1 MAWMLL
7 TNGAPD
13 EPDTRD
19 WNAICS
25 TPGPRQIFA
34 ALFEDLAP
42 EGMPER
48 TTTEVSEDET
58 HRLHTIWLGTNV
70 LGVKVTEVESPETTA
85 FPMYCTWETF
95 GLKGTKVIWKYS
107 LEKAGQ
113 LGYSA
118 FRNGN
123 LKCSFDIRPIG
134 NASVRFGSGL
144 SARFRSSNSC
154 SNRQRVGQTRPS
166 CPIDIQFLLFRRT
179 RTIHRPHRFGQSIFR
194 ESERTR
200 V

>member
-13 EPDTRD
+13 EPDTGD
-19 WNAICS
+19 WDAICS

-42 EGMPER
+42 DGMPER
-48 TTTEVSEDET
+48 TMTEVSEDET
-58 HRLHTIWLGTNV
+58 HRLHMIWLGTNV

-118 FRNGN
+118 FRNGI
-123 LKCSFDIRPIG
+123 LKCSFDAP
-134 NASVRFGSGL
+134 ADQQRFTEIW
-144 SARFRSSNSC
+144 
-154 SNRQRVGQTRPS
+154 Q
-166 CPIDIQFLLFRRT
+166 
-179 RTIHRPHRFGQSIFR
+179 RTIGKVPVFKLMQQSAESGTPDHFVHLDPRP
-194 ESERTR
+194 
-200 V
+200 